1 MKTLTPYYFPTLKCL
16 LYYCYLI
23 YRHSDEQSLPK
34 LMEVDK
40 STQGTLEEQMFYNRK
55 TLQEITNM
63 GHDDTKSQVR
73 IHSSY

>member
-1 MKTLTPYYFPTLKCL
+1 
-16 LYYCYLI
+16 
-23 YRHSDEQSLPK
+23 
-34 LMEVDK
+34 MEVDK
-40 STQGTLEEQMFYNRK
+40 STQGTMEEQMFYNRK